1 MLVEKEEEIIS
12 IIGKLKN
19 SSKLWVD
26 TEIANWKDRK
36 NASVSLIQI
45 LPESKETSGAGVDKL
60 LKQVIM
66 LDVLG
71 KPKAVQTFIDTI
83 MKNEKIEK
91 VFHNRSFDLQF
102 LGQKEALNVSCTLA
116 NARKIP
122 KDLLK
127 SENLKL
133 ATLVTLFYPEVKVSK
148 DEQQSDWAKRPLS
161 EDQVKYAYLDPVY
174 LAMIDGKLTQFA
186 KDHAKEVDELAQSL
200 AKIRLEKKETVKT
213 EKVKTAPVLKEKKV
227 VEKKEPKKPV
237 EKKVVEKKEPKEKK
251 ERIVY
256 SVPIQSLVQSFVDG
270 KVDLNFE
277 IRLTKAMV
285 DQFAEKKIVIK
296 DLKSGVFK
304 KEPRVPKEKKEITE
318 KK

>member
-1 MLVEKEEEIIS
+1 MLVEKEQEITQ
-12 IIGKLKN
+12 IIQKLAN

-36 NASVSLIQI
+36 NASISLIQI
-45 LPESKETSGAGVDKL
+45 LPESKETTGAGVDKL

-71 KPKAVQTFIDTI
+71 KPKAIQLFIDTI

-102 LGQKEALNVSCTLA
+102 LGGKEALNVSCTLA

-133 ATLVTLFYPEVKVSK
+133 GTLVTLFYPDIQVSK

-174 LAMIDGKLTQFA
+174 LAMIDGKLIQFA
-186 KDHAKEVDELAQSL
+186 KDHSKEVEALAQTL
-200 AKIRLEKKETVKT
+200 AKMRLEKKDVVKT
-213 EKVKTAPVLKEKKV
+213 ERVKKEPKIVDKV
-227 VEKKEPKKPV
+227 KKEPKKVV
-237 EKKVVEKKEPKEKK
+237 EKKVVEKKEAKPKKD
-251 ERIVY
+251 RIVY
-256 SVPIQSLVQSFVDG
+256 SVPIQSLVQSFVEQ

-304 KEPRVPKEKKEITE
+304 KEPRPKKEVTEKKE
-318 KK
+318 

>member
-1 MLVEKEEEIIS
+1 MLVEKEEEIS
-12 IIGKLKN
+12 TIITKLKN

-36 NASVSLIQI
+36 NASISLIQI
-45 LPESKETSGAGVDKL
+45 LPESKETTGAGVDKL

-71 KPKAVQTFIDTI
+71 KPKVIQLFIETI

-102 LGQKEALNVSCTLA
+102 LGGKEALNVSCTLA

-133 ATLVTLFYPEVKVSK
+133 GTLVTLFYPDTKVSK

-174 LAMIDGKLTQFA
+174 LAMIDGKLIQFA
-186 KDHAKEVDELAQSL
+186 KDHQKEVDELAVTL
-200 AKIRLEKKETVKT
+200 TKMRLEKP
-213 EKVKTAPVLKEKKV
+213 KVERV
-227 VEKKEPKKPV
+227 KKEPKIV
-237 EKKVVEKKEPKEKK
+237 EKN
-251 ERIVY
+251 
-256 SVPIQSLVQSFVDG
+256 VPV
-270 KVDLNFE
+270 
-277 IRLTKAMV
+277 
-285 DQFAEKKIVIK
+285 
-296 DLKSGVFK
+296 
-304 KEPRVPKEKKEITE
+304 
-318 KK
+318 